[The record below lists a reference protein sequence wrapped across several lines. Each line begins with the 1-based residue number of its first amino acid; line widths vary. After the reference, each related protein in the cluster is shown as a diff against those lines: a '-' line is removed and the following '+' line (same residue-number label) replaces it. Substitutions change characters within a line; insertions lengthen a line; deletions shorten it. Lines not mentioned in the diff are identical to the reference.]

1 MRLHRHARMR
11 CILVS
16 SLERSRRQLRPRTAT
31 NRPRDWTEPHGV
43 PLASMT
49 RFDGVRPVMWVS
61 KRSPANRPRR
71 FSHGRALLAQFVAVP
86 AAPMLYARATRLQR
100 RK

>member
-1 MRLHRHARMR
+1 M
-11 CILVS
+11 
-16 SLERSRRQLRPRTAT
+16 LECAASWSVRWNACFGNCVPGLLLIAQSTGQSRTR
-31 NRPRDWTEPHGV
+31 V
-43 PLASMT
+43 PLASMA

-61 KRSPANRPRR
+61 KRSPANRPSS